1 MAYDW
6 LEVGGLQEGRGS
18 LVGFWPCRRRT
29 GKCAASMCGGE
40 KSEEKVPLQEAL
52 QPASNAP
59 DTEGDQRDQQAQMG
73 NCGGRMLSAALS
85 SQGSEGRG

>member
-1 MAYDW
+1 
-6 LEVGGLQEGRGS
+6 
-18 LVGFWPCRRRT
+18 
-29 GKCAASMCGGE
+29 MCGGE

-59 DTEGDQRDQQAQMG
+59 DTEGDQQAQMG
-73 NCGGRMLSAALS
+73 NCGGRMLSVALS